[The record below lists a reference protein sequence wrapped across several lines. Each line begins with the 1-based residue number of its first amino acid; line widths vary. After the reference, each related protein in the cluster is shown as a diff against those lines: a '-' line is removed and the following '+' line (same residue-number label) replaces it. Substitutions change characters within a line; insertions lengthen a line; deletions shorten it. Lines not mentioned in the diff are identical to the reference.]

1 MKRKVIRR
9 YYEDTDKMSVI
20 GERVEKKYPVDDVCE
35 MEDRIKKALKP
46 DIRDLF
52 NKLEQLHSAREAY
65 SQEMGYVQGWKDAE
79 KYLK

>member
-9 YYEDTDKMSVI
+9 YYEDTNRVSVI
-20 GERVEKKYPVDDVCE
+20 GERVEKKYPVDDICE
-35 MEDRIKKALKP
+35 MEEAVKKDLKP
-46 DIRDLF
+46 DTRNLF
-52 NKLEQLHSAREAY
+52 NGLEQLHSSREAY